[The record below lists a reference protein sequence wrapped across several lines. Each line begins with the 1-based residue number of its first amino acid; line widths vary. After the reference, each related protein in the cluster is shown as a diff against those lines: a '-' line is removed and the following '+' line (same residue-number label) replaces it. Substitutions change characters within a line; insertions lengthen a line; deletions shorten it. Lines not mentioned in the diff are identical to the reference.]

1 VASRYAISGPVF
13 AQVEPWQACCLH
25 SSRTIAVNTGISG
38 RKKSTQIAGLPQ
50 LFTAKGHETLHHWV
64 HDRLRQLGHVPP
76 NSWLR
81 YRRDDVGLVLEDA
94 AEHYDGLNTLA
105 DITGVPEGGFLLRSV
120 RRTLRLQQRTGLEN
134 VRSPRPRA
142 SAESDS
148 ILLQNT
154 VTDHTMTT
162 DLFPELSEDG
172 QRKRQT
178 WRDRGRSLD
187 AYYTRRLA
195 AECRTL

>member
-105 DITGVPEGGFLLRSV
+105 DITGVPEGGFL
-120 RRTLRLQQRTGLEN
+120 Q
-134 VRSPRPRA
+134 
-142 SAESDS
+142 
-148 ILLQNT
+148 
-154 VTDHTMTT
+154 
-162 DLFPELSEDG
+162 DG
-172 QRKRQT
+172 A
-178 WRDRGRSLD
+178 GRSLKRYVPFGERFVFSNELD
-187 AYYTRRLA
+187 SKMSVVRGHERLRSRTRF
-195 AECRTL
+195 CFKTPSRTMP